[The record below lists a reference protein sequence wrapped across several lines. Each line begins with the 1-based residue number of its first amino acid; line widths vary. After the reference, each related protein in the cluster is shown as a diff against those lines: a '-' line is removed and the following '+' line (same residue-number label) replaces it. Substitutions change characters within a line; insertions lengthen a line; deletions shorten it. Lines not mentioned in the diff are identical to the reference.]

1 MTWAL
6 WDERSCCRLRLHPDM
21 PYIEP
26 ELHLER
32 VVSDLR
38 SAITSGERP
47 TFYVKWQWDGTAAE
61 LEFLDLPG
69 VWTVSPSG
77 PCVAMTAR
85 KRIAL
90 ELRVPE
96 TSFDVEVIGTAPYTA
111 D

>member
-1 MTWAL
+1 MTRGAV
-6 WDERSCCRLRLHPDM
+6 DERVCRVMGLHAPM

-38 SAITSGERP
+38 SAITSGQRP

-69 VWTVSPSG
+69 VWTVSPSE

-96 TSFDVEVIGTAPYTA
+96 TSFDVEVIGTSPYPP